1 VAEIK
6 STLDL
11 VMEKVRKL
19 EITPEEREEFHRKEE
34 EEKARGIFSRYL
46 KGRGERIEALREELS
61 KTPESVKRALVS
73 LICQEFSFPSPS
85 ENWIEALELLKGK
98 GIGEK
103 VRGVVERYRKERE
116 EETERVK
123 GELRRMLSKRGIRGD
138 AVDPNPETHPSWEKS
153 LKGLEEKAREEL
165 KEILGLS

>member
-1 VAEIK
+1 MAEIK

-11 VMEKVRKL
+11 VMEKVKKL

-61 KTPESVKRALVS
+61 RTPESVKRALVS
-73 LICQEFSFPSPS
+73 LICQEFSFLSPS
-85 ENWIEALELLKGK
+85 ERWIEALELLKGE
-98 GIGEK
+98 GVGDK
-103 VRGVVERYRKERE
+103 VREVVERYRKGRE
-116 EETERVK
+116 EETERIK
-123 GELRRMLSKRGIRGD
+123 EELRRLFSQRGIRGD
-138 AVDPNPETHPSWEKS
+138 AVDPNPEVHPSWESS

-165 KEILGLS
+165 RRILDLS